1 MEFTSTIENDDSIE
15 LDVRLA
21 KKGDKEAF
29 SRLIEN
35 NKTSLY
41 RVALSMLSGKQDI
54 EDAIQNTIIK
64 SREITRI

>member
-41 RVALSMLSGKQDI
+41 RVALSML
-54 EDAIQNTIIK
+54 
-64 SREITRI
+64 